1 MTHVLAMSDALA
13 RLGLATPPSR
23 VSSSAARRAPATRRA
38 PSTRCRA
45 GGGDSSYRRDDARY
59 GGAPA
64 PRGDARRGGYP
75 PDVDPY
81 DARRGYDAY
90 AAPRPSRGGDA
101 RIPRRD
107 PAELAEA
114 AAREAREERQWRD
127 AYRRRTAEKKARWSE
142 WDDAA
147 EVDNAERARRADAR
161 KARLADRRNPEARK
175 ARLAQYRDLSR
186 RADREYAEGI
196 QRDFAADRR
205 RALSRS
211 MRSGGGRYDDTVDGA
226 LDWLFTPL
234 VKTTRD
240 IGEWLNEDLETT
252 RGYGAEEWARRSLPP
267 PSSRAPP
274 GWETN
279 ARDEWTDDRYYGSR
293 DGRGGYD
300 DGRYDDGRYD
310 DRRGFE
316 GRSTPPPAGYESDR
330 RDVRFDDRAGY
341 DDGRFYDDGYGRG
354 RGYGYPER
362 PPNPIDPR
370 SWFGGGDGDGSRGGG
385 GGSGGGGWGSG
396 GGWRRDDPDAPIT
409 AEEFDRLR
417 DERTR

>member
-1 MTHVLAMSDALA
+1 MTHVPAMSDALA
-13 RLGLATPPSR
+13 RLSLAAPSSR
-23 VSSSAARRAPATRRA
+23 VSANAARRAPATRRA
-38 PSTRCRA
+38 PVTRCRA

-75 PDVDPY
+75 SDVDPY
-81 DARRGYDAY
+81 DDRRGYDAY
-90 AAPRPSRGGDA
+90 AAPRPSRGGAA

-114 AAREAREERQWRD
+114 AAREAREERQWRE

-142 WDDAA
+142 WDAA
-147 EVDNAERARRADAR
+147 IEADNAERARRADAR
-161 KARLADRRNPEARK
+161 KARLSDRRDPEARR
-175 ARLAQYRDLSR
+175 ARLAKYRDLSR
-186 RADREYAEGI
+186 RADREYAESI
-196 QRDFAADRR
+196 QREFAADRR

-274 GWETN
+274 GRETN
-279 ARDEWTDDRYYGSR
+279 GRGQWTDDRYYG
-293 DGRGGYD
+293 YD
-300 DGRYDDGRYD
+300 DGRFDDERYD
-310 DRRGFE
+310 ERRAFE
-316 GRSTPPPAGYESDR
+316 GRSTPPPPGVEFDR
-330 RDVRFDDRAGY
+330 RDDDFDDRA
-341 DDGRFYDDGYGRG
+341 RFIGRG
-354 RGYGYPER
+354 RGYEYPER
-362 PPNPIDPR
+362 PPNPVDPR
-370 SWFGGGDGDGSRGGG
+370 SWFGGGDGDGSRLGAG
-385 GGSGGGGWGSG
+385 GGGGWGSG
-396 GGWRRDDPDAPIT
+396 TRGGWGRDDPDAPIT